1 MLDDWDVEH
10 LPCIDCLLIKGMPN
24 DWGVDVMVRQ
34 IVTKEKLY
42 PNYEAA
48 FQSVL
53 SAKRNG
59 LPQINLIQLEMSIL
73 VKNMFP
79 PNVSTKF
86 TEFHKK
92 IEVCQNKKFHQK
104 VKLSYKTR
112 SFH

>member
-1 MLDDWDVEH
+1 
-10 LPCIDCLLIKGMPN
+10 MPN
-24 DWGVDVMVRQ
+24 DWGADVMVRQ
-34 IVTKEKLY
+34 IVTKEKLSWIS
-42 PNYEAA
+42 NYEAA
-48 FQSVL
+48 FQSVI

-59 LPQINLIQLEMSIL
+59 FPQINLIQLEMSIL

-86 TEFHKK
+86 TEFHEK
-92 IEVCQNKKFHQK
+92 IEVCQNKKSHQK